1 MQPLPVYFSN
11 LINILSWEENP
22 VLPFMPCGS
31 MFKCTSSFPHCQV
44 SIMRFCLHVS
54 LPDKFTCHSWI
65 DSRPRPW
72 YLHSELSVC
81 SWRVQFY
88 VSAFSLA
95 VLAGTAETTE
105 GLFLGKQ
112 IKDPQGFNKAIFFLS
127 MQLKV
132 GETAAVIARE
142 LAEQTKRNL
151 QPGDISY
158 TVKAMVQLVDLLD
171 VQLRN
176 LTPGGKDSAARSL
189 NKVGDVRARA
199 VKVVVT
205 TKRFKC
211 QTRTRFKVPI
221 QWGFIGVIAIFT
233 HVFVFCFCFCF
244 FALICFTSCF
254 PCAAFSPPSG
264 FLLTWKSLDLRGV
277 GANSTEMIIPFTFP
291 FVSLPEP
298 WANLFICKRAQC

>member
-1 MQPLPVYFSN
+1 M
-11 LINILSWEENP
+11 
-22 VLPFMPCGS
+22 
-31 MFKCTSSFPHCQV
+31 
-44 SIMRFCLHVS
+44 
-54 LPDKFTCHSWI
+54 
-65 DSRPRPW
+65 
-72 YLHSELSVC
+72 
-81 SWRVQFY
+81 
-88 VSAFSLA
+88 SAFFLA

-105 GLFLGKQ
+105 GLFFWKTDTGPAGLQ
-112 IKDPQGFNKAIFFLS
+112 QGYFFLS

-205 TKRFKC
+205 TRRFKC
-211 QTRTRFKVPI
+211 QTRTQFKVPLR
-221 QWGFIGVIAIFT
+221 WGFIGVIAIFYT
-233 HVFVFCFCFCF
+233 RLCFLFLFIF
-244 FALICFTSCF
+244 FALLCYY
-254 PCAAFSPPSG
+254 
-264 FLLTWKSLDLRGV
+264 
-277 GANSTEMIIPFTFP
+277 
-291 FVSLPEP
+291 
-298 WANLFICKRAQC
+298 